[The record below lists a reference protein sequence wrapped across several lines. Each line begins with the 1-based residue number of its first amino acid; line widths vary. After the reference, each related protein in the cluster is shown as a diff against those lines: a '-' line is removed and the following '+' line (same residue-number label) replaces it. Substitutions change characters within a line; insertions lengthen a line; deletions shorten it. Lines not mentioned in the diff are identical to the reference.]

1 MKEFLELLENKLQE
15 AKDSNN
21 NSDVSKYTDYIEQYK
36 EYLEIK
42 EKFEKEY
49 PNIVRDIKTIEIALA
64 KKLAKNE
71 EDILITPLV
80 NKRREL
86 LKAKYVNIKN
96 IDKRASDNDFLIL
109 KELSDKEISLE
120 ALIKASEN
128 GEEVDIRDV
137 KYELNFITGKRLH
150 NHVANSVI
158 SEHKRLEDEQF
169 KKLVEIK
176 EEYNNTFDE
185 ENTSSDLDYIKKQ
198 ASNFTD
204 YAKEVGEMEDPLPEV
219 KLSDIVKDFKVATSF
234 VPDSSSRVIK
244 MMADSINYVGSHIVK
259 MEKSKVECVID
270 GVEYDEIT
278 AYEKILEIEEELRK
292 MGTNINELEPSV
304 AKEAA

>member
-42 EKFEKEY
+42 EKFENDY
-49 PNIVRDIKTIEIALA
+49 PNIVRDIKTIEMALA
-64 KKLAKNE
+64 RKLTKKE
-71 EDILITPLV
+71 EDIKITPLV

-96 IDKRASDNDFLIL
+96 IDNRANDNDFLIL

-120 ALIKASEN
+120 ALISASEN

-150 NHVANSVI
+150 NHVANSI
-158 SEHKRLEDEQF
+158 ITEHKRLEDEQF
-169 KKLVEIK
+169 KKLANIK
-176 EEYNNTFDE
+176 DNNGNFFEDAVK
-185 ENTSSDLDYIKKQ
+185 NDDLDYIKKQ

-204 YAKEVGEMEDPLPEV
+204 YAKEVNEMEDPLPKVEV
-219 KLSDIVKDFKVATSF
+219 SDILKDFKFGTSF

-244 MMADSINYVGSHIVK
+244 MMVDSIEYVDSHIVK
-259 MEKSKVECVID
+259 KEKNKMDNIVD
-270 GVEYDEIT
+270 GVEYNAFS
-278 AYEKILEIEEELRK
+278 AYEKILEIEEELRS
-292 MGTNINELEPSV
+292 MGADGNGLEPSKV
-304 AKEAA
+304 KEAI